1 MTVPQYAELIRNI
14 PDFPIPGVQFKDITP
29 LLADARAFAAVVDD
43 LAAPYASEQIDVV
56 AGVEARGYIFSAP
69 VAYRIGAGL
78 VPIRKPGKLPA
89 AVIEVEYSLEY
100 GTNML
105 QIHQDA
111 FKPGARV
118 LLIDDLL
125 ATGGTMAAAAQ
136 LIEQLGGVV
145 VGLDFVIELSFLEG
159 RKLLG
164 SHPIRSLIQY

>member
-89 AVIEVEYSLEY
+89 AVVEVEYSLEY
-100 GTNML
+100 GTNVL

-136 LIEQLGGVV
+136 LVEQLGGIV
-145 VGLDFVIELSFLEG
+145 VGLAFVIELNFLEG
-159 RKLLG
+159 RNLLG
-164 SHPIRSLIQY
+164 SYPIRSLIQY